1 MQTKRFWLGRAF
13 CAVLSGVAILFCS
26 IATAAPVI
34 VNSSFEAE
42 TFNVFPGY
50 CADNGPITGWTGSD
64 YAGLNPGASFGPFI
78 DNGLIPD
85 GEQVAFLQVPE
96 LGDPPTTLSQT
107 VGGFQI
113 GAQYMVRF
121 HANSREA
128 YRTDPDGLTVLGASL
143 TVMMDA
149 QTLIDELLVLPVEAS
164 GSHTQP
170 YHVIA
175 TPSFVASAETMTLS
189 FINPQ
194 VGGDTTL
201 LLDQVTIE
209 PVPEPATLA
218 LLALGGLALGR
229 RRRSEYP

>member
-1 MQTKRFWLGRAF
+1 MQMKRSGLGGAI
-13 CAVLSGVAILFCS
+13 CAMSPFVAMLFCS
-26 IATAAPVI
+26 IATAAPVL
-34 VNSSFEAE
+34 VNHSFEAD
-42 TFNVFPGY
+42 TFDVFPGY
-50 CADNGPITGWTGSD
+50 CAGNGPITGWTGSN

-107 VGGFQI
+107 IGGFQI
-113 GAQYMVRF
+113 GVQYIVRF

-128 YRTDPDGLTVLGASL
+128 YRTDPDGLTLPGASL
-143 TVMMDA
+143 TVMMNA
-149 QTLIDELLVLPVEAS
+149 HTLIDELLVLPVEAS

-175 TPSFVASAETMTLS
+175 TPSFVATAETMTLS
-189 FINPQ
+189 LINPQ

-201 LLDQVTIE
+201 LLDRVTIE
-209 PVPEPATLA
+209 QVPEPATLS
-218 LLALGGLALGR
+218 LLALGGLAMIR
-229 RRRSEYP
+229 RRRTA